1 MRPFLPSLLLAVS
14 AACTSF
20 EDVDLRPLLEKQHF
34 PIVQGPVPPGGET
47 VGLIAVENSGFY
59 LFGLVALCAVSFEE
73 CVDVMITRGRKLGA
87 DGIAEVRMTYN
98 PASFLH
104 FSGVWPDWF
113 AYVQLTGTAWRRPG
127 GAVPPQ

>member
-1 MRPFLPSLLLAVS
+1 MRPILPCLLLALCS
-14 AACTSF
+14 ACTSF
-20 EDVDLRPLLEKQHF
+20 EDIDLRPVLEKQHF
-34 PIVQGPVPPGGET
+34 PIVQGPVPQNGET

-59 LFGLVALCAVSFEE
+59 LFGLVALCAVSLEE
-73 CVDVMITRGRKLGA
+73 CVDKMIERAHRVGA

-113 AYVQLTGTAWRRPG
+113 AYVQLTGTMWRYPRG
-127 GAVPPQ
+127 SSN